1 MKLQKI
7 SFLFVCLIMVSCQVI
22 NAQSSAYSNTDK
34 KAIKLFEEA
43 KAFYQNYQLP
53 EAIEKL
59 NEAIEREPNFVE
71 AYTLKGYVFID
82 SKNNDEALKSF
93 KNAVRINPSFAA
105 STLYFVGQ
113 LELENGEYVEAE
125 KYFQRFMKAPVAD
138 PKMRNDAFAKIDGL
152 NFAME
157 AIKNPVPF
165 DPINLGEGVN
175 SKYPEY
181 FPSLTVDGATML
193 FTRQL
198 PDPSSPVK
206 YNEDFYISES
216 VNGKWITAKTLGSPI
231 NTENNEG
238 APSLSADGQLLIFT
252 ACELYGDY
260 GGGRQGLGSCDLFF
274 SQRVGSS
281 WNKPMNLG
289 TDINSKTWETQPS
302 FSADGKTLY
311 YIRRV
316 KEKNGNTHS
325 DIFVSELDGE
335 GYWKKPTRLPD
346 YINTQKNEESVF
358 IHPDGQTLYFASN
371 GHPGMGG
378 LDIYITRRTENG
390 EWGLPINIGYPINTF
405 KNENSILISPDGKK
419 AYFASDR
426 EGGFGGLDLYEFELP
441 KNIQPQAVSYLAGKV
456 IDAETRQPLG
466 SKFELYN
473 LENEE
478 LVVSS
483 FSDQENGKFLVA
495 LPLSKNYALNVS
507 KPGYLFHSENFTLK
521 ENKDDKPYSKNI
533 ELKRI
538 KVGEK
543 VILKNI
549 FYATSKFNLLGE
561 SKSELKKLVE
571 FLEKNSAIKIEIG
584 GHTDNVGSVALNQEL
599 SNNRAKEVYQYLIDN
614 GIAAARLSYKGFGAN
629 EPVASNDTE
638 NGRSQN
644 RRTEFKVIAID

>member
-1 MKLQKI
+1 
-7 SFLFVCLIMVSCQVI
+7 
-22 NAQSSAYSNTDK
+22 
-34 KAIKLFEEA
+34 
-43 KAFYQNYQLP
+43 
-53 EAIEKL
+53 
-59 NEAIEREPNFVE
+59 
-71 AYTLKGYVFID
+71 
-82 SKNNDEALKSF
+82 
-93 KNAVRINPSFAA
+93 
-105 STLYFVGQ
+105 
-113 LELENGEYVEAE
+113 
-125 KYFQRFMKAPVAD
+125 
-138 PKMRNDAFAKIDGL
+138 
-152 NFAME
+152 
-157 AIKNPVPF
+157 
-165 DPINLGEGVN
+165 
-175 SKYPEY
+175 
-181 FPSLTVDGATML
+181 
-193 FTRQL
+193 
-198 PDPSSPVK
+198 
-206 YNEDFYISES
+206 
-216 VNGKWITAKTLGSPI
+216 
-231 NTENNEG
+231 
-238 APSLSADGQLLIFT
+238 
-252 ACELYGDY
+252 
-260 GGGRQGLGSCDLFF
+260 
-274 SQRVGSS
+274 
-281 WNKPMNLG
+281 MNLG

-325 DIFVSELDGE
+325 DIFVSELGE
-335 GYWKKPTRLPD
+335 DGYWKSPNRLPD

-441 KNIQPQAVSYLAGKV
+441 KSIQPQAVSYLAGKV

-473 LENEE
+473 LENEA

-495 LPLSKNYALNVS
+495 LPLAKNYALNVS

-521 ENKDDKPYSKNI
+521 EKREDKPYTKNI

-549 FYATSKFNLLGE
+549 FYATSKFNLLDE
-561 SKSELKKLVE
+561 SKSELKKLVD
-571 FLEKNSAIKIEIG
+571 FLTKNSAIKIELG

-599 SNNRAKEVYQYLIDN
+599 SNNRAKEVYQYLVSN
-614 GIAAARLSYKGFGAN
+614 GIKAGRLSYKGFGAN
-629 EPVASNDTE
+629 EPVATNDTE
-638 NGRSQN
+638 EGRAQN
-644 RRTEFKVIAID
+644 RRTEFKVIAIN